1 MLLRAGWVG
10 HVSSVYVCLFARCWR
25 RPMYGVVLLFVK
37 IATAAAAAA
46 VAAAVLV
53 CLFVC
58 HVVCGD

>member
-46 VAAAVLV
+46 AAALV
-53 CLFVC
+53 CLFVM
-58 HVVCGD
+58 